1 MTIQQQPQT
10 DSKTEP
16 QTDPKTNPQVSTNNG
31 PNVNIEPQTHGA
43 AGSTAEDALGEY
55 KALLE
60 QMKAQNAALIE
71 QNKSLQTQ
79 FGILIRSGASV
90 GRHGDSSSVSG
101 SGNTGTVGSGQ
112 GTGQTG
118 TAGSGQGTGQTGS
131 QEPYVSLAEL
141 GSQIGKRDY
150 GSHNSKKE

>member
-1 MTIQQQPQT
+1 MTIQQLQT
-10 DSKTEP
+10 NSKTDQ
-16 QTDPKTNPQVSTNNG
+16 QTNQQASTNNG
-31 PNVNIEPQTHGA
+31 TNVNIETQTTGA

-101 SGNTGTVGSGQ
+101 SGNTDPV
-112 GTGQTG
+112 
-118 TAGSGQGTGQTGS
+118 GSGQGTGQTGS

-141 GSQIGKRDY
+141 GSHIGKRDY
-150 GSHNSKKE
+150 GSHNSQKE

>member
-10 DSKTEP
+10 DQKTE
-16 QTDPKTNPQVSTNNG
+16 PQVSTNNET
-31 PNVNIEPQTHGA
+31 NASIEPQTPGA

-101 SGNTGTVGSGQ
+101 SGNSDTVGSGQ
-112 GTGQTG
+112 GN
-118 TAGSGQGTGQTGS
+118 GQTGS
-131 QEPYVSLAEL
+131 QESYVSLADL

>member
-1 MTIQQQPQT
+1 MAIQQQQQQT
-10 DSKTEP
+10 DPKTEP
-16 QTDPKTNPQVSTNNG
+16 QTDPKTEPHVSTNNVA
-31 PNVNIEPQTHGA
+31 NVNIEPQTPGA

-60 QMKAQNAALIE
+60 EMKAQNAALIE

-90 GRHGDSSSVSG
+90 GRNGDSGSVSG
-101 SGNTGTVGSGQ
+101 SGNTDPV
-112 GTGQTG
+112 
-118 TAGSGQGTGQTGS
+118 GSGQGTGQTGS

>member
-1 MTIQQQPQT
+1 MTIQQQQPQT
-10 DSKTEP
+10 DPKTEP
-16 QTDPKTNPQVSTNNG
+16 QTDPQTDPQVSTNNG
-31 PNVNIEPQTHGA
+31 ANVNIEPQTTGA

-101 SGNTGTVGSGQ
+101 SGNTDPV
-112 GTGQTG
+112 
-118 TAGSGQGTGQTGS
+118 GSGQGTGQTGS

-141 GSQIGKRDY
+141 GSHIGKRDY
-150 GSHNSKKE
+150 GSHNSQRSDS

>member
-1 MTIQQQPQT
+1 MTIQQLQT
-10 DSKTEP
+10 DQ
-16 QTDPKTNPQVSTNNG
+16 QTNQQASTNNG
-31 PNVNIEPQTHGA
+31 TNVNIETQTTGA

-101 SGNTGTVGSGQ
+101 SGNTDPVGSGQ
-112 GTGQTG
+112 GTG
-118 TAGSGQGTGQTGS
+118 

>member
-10 DSKTEP
+10 NPKTDPQTNPKTEP
-16 QTDPKTNPQVSTNNG
+16 KTDLKTEPQVSTNNG
-31 PNVNIEPQTHGA
+31 ANVNIEPQTPGA

-90 GRHGDSSSVSG
+90 GRNGDGDSVSG
-101 SGNTGTVGSGQ
+101 SGNTDPVVSGK
-112 GTGQTG
+112 GR
-118 TAGSGQGTGQTGS
+118 GS
-131 QEPYVSLAEL
+131 QEPYVGLAEL

-150 GSHNSKKE
+150 GSHNTKKE

>member
-1 MTIQQQPQT
+1 MTIQQQ
-10 DSKTEP
+10 K
-16 QTDPKTNPQVSTNNG
+16 TDPKTDQKTDPKTEPQVSTNNG
-31 PNVNIEPQTHGA
+31 SNVNIEPQTTGA

-90 GRHGDSSSVSG
+90 GRHGDSGSVSG
-101 SGNTGTVGSGQ
+101 SGNADPV
-112 GTGQTG
+112 
-118 TAGSGQGTGQTGS
+118 GSGQGTGQTGS
-131 QEPYVSLAEL
+131 QESYVSLAEL

-150 GSHNSKKE
+150 GSHNTKKE

>member
-1 MTIQQQPQT
+1 MTIRQQQT
-10 DSKTEP
+10 DRKTDP
-16 QTDPKTNPQVSTNNG
+16 QTDPKAEPQVSTDNG
-31 PNVNIEPQTHGA
+31 ANAIIEPQTPGA

-90 GRHGDSSSVSG
+90 GRHGDGGSVSG
-101 SGNTGTVGSGQ
+101 SGNAGPV
-112 GTGQTG
+112 
-118 TAGSGQGTGQTGS
+118 GSGQGTGQTGS

-150 GSHNSKKE
+150 GSHNSQKE

>member
-10 DSKTEP
+10 DPKTEP
-16 QTDPKTNPQVSTNNG
+16 QTDPKTEPQTDPKTEPQVSTNNG
-31 PNVNIEPQTHGA
+31 SNANIEPQTSGA

-79 FGILIRSGASV
+79 FGILIRRGASV
-90 GRHGDSSSVSG
+90 GRPGDSDSISG
-101 SGNTGTVGSGQ
+101 SGNTDPVGSGQ
-112 GTGQTG
+112 GMGQI
-118 TAGSGQGTGQTGS
+118 GS
-131 QEPYVSLAEL
+131 QKPYVSLAEL

-150 GSHNSKKE
+150 GSHNAQKE

>member
-1 MTIQQQPQT
+1 MTIQQQQQ
-10 DSKTEP
+10 
-16 QTDPKTNPQVSTNNG
+16 QTDPKTGPQTKPQVSTNNG
-31 PNVNIEPQTHGA
+31 TNASIEPQTPGA

-101 SGNTGTVGSGQ
+101 SGNADPVGSGQ
-112 GTGQTG
+112 GM
-118 TAGSGQGTGQTGS
+118 GQTGS

-150 GSHNSKKE
+150 GSHNSQKE

>member
-1 MTIQQQPQT
+1 MTIQKPH
-10 DSKTEP
+10 
-16 QTDPKTNPQVSTNNG
+16 VSTNNG
-31 PNVNIEPQTHGA
+31 QDASIEPQTEPHVSTNNGQDASIEPQTPDA

-55 KALLE
+55 KELLE

-71 QNKSLQTQ
+71 QNKSLQAQ

-90 GRHGDSSSVSG
+90 GRHGDSNSVSG
-101 SGNTGTVGSGQ
+101 SDNTDP
-112 GTGQTG
+112 
-118 TAGSGQGTGQTGS
+118 AGSVQGVGQPGS

-150 GSHNSKKE
+150 GSHNSQRE

>member
-10 DSKTEP
+10 DPKTE
-16 QTDPKTNPQVSTNNG
+16 QKTDPKTEPKTDPKAKQQVSTNNVS
-31 PNVNIEPQTHGA
+31 NVNIEPQTPGA
-43 AGSTAEDALGEY
+43 ADGTAEDALGEY

-71 QNKSLQTQ
+71 QNKSLQAQ

-90 GRHGDSSSVSG
+90 GRNGDSSSVSG
-101 SGNTGTVGSGQ
+101 SGNTDPV
-112 GTGQTG
+112 
-118 TAGSGQGTGQTGS
+118 GSGQGTGQTGS

-141 GSQIGKRDY
+141 GSQIGKCDY
-150 GSHNSKKE
+150 GSHNSQKE

>member
-1 MTIQQQPQT
+1 MAIQQQQQQT
-10 DSKTEP
+10 DPKTEP
-16 QTDPKTNPQVSTNNG
+16 QTDPKTEPH
-31 PNVNIEPQTHGA
+31 VNIEPQTPGA

-60 QMKAQNAALIE
+60 EMKAQNAALIE
-71 QNKSLQTQ
+71 QNKGLQTQ

-90 GRHGDSSSVSG
+90 GRNGDSGSVSG
-101 SGNTGTVGSGQ
+101 SGNTDPV
-112 GTGQTG
+112 
-118 TAGSGQGTGQTGS
+118 GSGQGTGQTGS

>member
-1 MTIQQQPQT
+1 MTIQKPQ
-10 DSKTEP
+10 TEP
-16 QTDPKTNPQVSTNNG
+16 QTEPQASTGNRSSA
-31 PNVNIEPQTHGA
+31 NIEPQTPNA

-71 QNKSLQTQ
+71 QNKSLQNQ

-90 GRHGDSSSVSG
+90 GRNGDSGSVSG
-101 SGNTGTVGSGQ
+101 SGSTDPVGSGQ
-112 GTGQTG
+112 GMGQP
-118 TAGSGQGTGQTGS
+118 GS

>member
-10 DSKTEP
+10 DPKPNP
-16 QTDPKTNPQVSTNNG
+16 QTDPKTEPQTHPQVSTNNG
-31 PNVNIEPQTHGA
+31 ANVNIESQTPSA

-90 GRHGDSSSVSG
+90 GRHGDSGSVSG
-101 SGNTGTVGSGQ
+101 SGNTDPVD
-112 GTGQTG
+112 
-118 TAGSGQGTGQTGS
+118 SGQGTGQTGS
-131 QEPYVSLAEL
+131 QKPYVSLAEL

-150 GSHNSKKE
+150 GSHNSQKE

>member
-1 MTIQQQPQT
+1 MAIQEPQ
-10 DSKTEP
+10 TEP
-16 QTDPKTNPQVSTNNG
+16 QTEPQVSTNNG
-31 PNVNIEPQTHGA
+31 QNVSIEPQTPGA

-90 GRHGDSSSVSG
+90 GRNGDSSSISG
-101 SGNTGTVGSGQ
+101 SGNTDPMGSGQ
-112 GTGQTG
+112 GVGQP
-118 TAGSGQGTGQTGS
+118 GS

-141 GSQIGKRDY
+141 GNQIGKRDY
-150 GSHNSKKE
+150 GSHNSRKE